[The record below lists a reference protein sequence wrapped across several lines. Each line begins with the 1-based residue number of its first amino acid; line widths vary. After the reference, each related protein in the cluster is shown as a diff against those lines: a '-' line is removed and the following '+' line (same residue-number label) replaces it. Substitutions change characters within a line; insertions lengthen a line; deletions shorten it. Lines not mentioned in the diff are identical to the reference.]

1 MERLGIVHAD
11 LKPDN
16 IVVNEKYNLLK
27 VCDFGSA
34 CNADDNEIT
43 PYLVSRF
50 YRAPEIM
57 MGLHFGC
64 PIDTWAAGVTLFE
77 LFTGKIMFM
86 GKSNNEMLKLI
97 QEVKGKMPHKII
109 RKGFF
114 SELHFDPDYDFLY
127 KEKDKVSGREIIR
140 LIKFEQRPVPGHD
153 LRSLLMPTK
162 LPEAEAKKAIMC
174 ADLLEKCLMLD
185 PTKRFTPSQVLKHPF
200 CDLNRK

>member
-1 MERLGIVHAD
+1 MERLNIVHAD

-16 IVVNEKYNLLK
+16 IVVNDKYNLLK

-34 CNADDNEIT
+34 CNGDDNEIT

-64 PIDTWAAGVTLFE
+64 PIDMWAAGVTLYE
-77 LFTGKIMFM
+77 LYTGKIMFM
-86 GKSNNEMLKLI
+86 GQSNNQMLKLI
-97 QEVKGKMPHKII
+97 QEVKGKMPNKLI

-127 KEKDKVSGREIIR
+127 KERDKVTQREVIR
-140 LIKFEQRPVPGHD
+140 LIKFEQRALPGHD
-153 LRSLLMPTK
+153 IRSLLMPTK
-162 LPEAEAKKAIMC
+162 LPEAEAKKAIML
-174 ADLLEKCLMLD
+174 ADLLEKCLTLD
-185 PTKRFTPSQVLKHPF
+185 PAKRMTPSQALKHPF
-200 CDLNRK
+200 CDLSRK